1 MLPPNSHYSQ
11 MNFAAA
17 RQFSSRLLASILLQ
31 LQDTRFGLF
40 VDKTRGLGFVV
51 RAGGDLGEALADLL
65 QAHQSVEAFVEECEE
80 AHQDS
85 LLAQKERGERG
96 FREGRLTTW
105 DEVKRRNDL

>member
-1 MLPPNSHYSQ
+1 

-65 QAHQSVEAFVEECEE
+65 QAHQSIEAFVEECEE